1 MKLLQFTRR
10 SFTQLTNYETPV
22 IIETA
27 ETQKHQAMLRLKI
40 EKIKQLQQ
48 QYLKMSQLM
57 ELDDTHKN

>member
-1 MKLLQFTRR
+1 MKLLQFARR
-10 SFTQLTNYETPV
+10 SFSQLTTYETPV
-22 IIETA
+22 MIETV

-57 ELDDTHKN
+57 ELDDTRKN